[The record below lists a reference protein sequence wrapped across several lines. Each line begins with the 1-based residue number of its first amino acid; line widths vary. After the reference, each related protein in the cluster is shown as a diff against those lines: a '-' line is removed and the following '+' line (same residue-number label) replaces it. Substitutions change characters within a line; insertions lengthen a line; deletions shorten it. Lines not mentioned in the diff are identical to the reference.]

1 MKYLL
6 MVSAAM
12 GLGMCVGGAASAPAM
27 LSGPPGRDVKQ
38 IQVKISSFLLSH
50 LKKKFDCKYSNIRN

>member
-38 IQVKISSFLLSH
+38 IQVKNFILSFVPS
-50 LKKKFDCKYSNIRN
+50 KKKI